1 MNDELGTTLSLTGLV
16 KGRVQGVFFRA
27 GTQAAAQRLG
37 IHGWVRNTVE
47 GHVEVLISGNE
58 EAVREMQ
65 SWLLQGPRT
74 ARVDSLEL
82 QECQADDLQ
91 GFEIRY

>member
-1 MNDELGTTLSLTGLV
+1 MNDEMGTTLSLTGLI

-27 GTQAAAQRLG
+27 ETQATAQRLG
-37 IHGWVRNTVE
+37 IQGWVRNTLE
-47 GHVEVLISGNE
+47 GHVEVLISGQE
-58 EAVREMQ
+58 EAVQEMR
-65 SWLLQGPRT
+65 SWLLQGPPR

-82 QECQADDLQ
+82 QECPGEDLQ